1 VRRPAAERPQP
12 HENPARPPEPA
23 PAEHAL
29 LTLQRSA
36 GNAAVARALIA
47 RQPAPPP
54 VKDPEAE
61 ALAKVD
67 KLPAGVLSGNGTKP
81 LATEE
86 QKKHFLRAGK
96 ELWGDYDKALAWFG
110 AIRNVKI
117 PGGAMLHDS
126 AAKRIE
132 AVATALGS
140 DMPAG
145 YGGFQFRQE
154 FDASSK
160 FTALS
165 HHTLGLAIDYDP
177 RDMVRIGSHVGPKS
191 VYSPSADLI
200 TLVTGDETHEDLGEY
215 SQRRATIRKL
225 GQATAAGKE
234 VKTVAGGQA
243 LLDKIESETERLG
256 KASAD
261 FQASLGPTR
270 DAFLQLRKDYLAAKP
285 RSKERRDVMAKVP
298 DAITPWLDAVEKAA
312 KKLRDEAT
320 AAGLD
325 PDKLDA
331 AAMKQRVAQLDAILN
346 AALKL
351 RAVYSDDPTKL
362 IEAKH
367 EAQVAGWEAK
377 VGMKPDPTAEGY
389 ERLDTVVTMASG
401 ESGQL
406 EALLGHGP
414 RLKQLAELKTRLTTD
429 AGFLFGSSAGKT
441 EDTPPLAQLVESG
454 FFSPGTPDVKS
465 SDRDE
470 RGNFDAKFIQ
480 AMVTHGFDTGTA
492 WSGAFTDSMHFELV
506 TGLF

>member
-1 VRRPAAERPQP
+1 MRAACWRRPVLGRSAHVRRPAAERSQP
-12 HENPARPPEPA
+12 HEAPARPPEQA

-36 GNAAVARALIA
+36 GNAAVARALMA

-54 VKDPEAE
+54 VKDPEVE

-81 LATEE
+81 LASEE

-177 RDMVRIGSHVGPKS
+177 RGHGADRQPCRPQVRATRRAPTWIK
-191 VYSPSADLI
+191 
-200 TLVTGDETHEDLGEY
+200 LVTGDETHEDLGEY

-225 GQATAAGKE
+225 GEATAAGKD

-285 RSKERRDVMAKVP
+285 GSKERKDVMAKVP
-298 DAITPWLDAVEKAA
+298 DAITPWLTPS
-312 KKLRDEAT
+312 RRR
-320 AAGLD
+320 
-325 PDKLDA
+325 PRSC
-331 AAMKQRVAQLDAILN
+331 AMRRRPPAWT
-346 AALKL
+346 
-351 RAVYSDDPTKL
+351 PTS
-362 IEAKH
+362 
-367 EAQVAGWEAK
+367 W
-377 VGMKPDPTAEGY
+377 
-389 ERLDTVVTMASG
+389 
-401 ESGQL
+401 
-406 EALLGHGP
+406 
-414 RLKQLAELKTRLTTD
+414 TR
-429 AGFLFGSSAGKT
+429 
-441 EDTPPLAQLVESG
+441 
-454 FFSPGTPDVKS
+454 
-465 SDRDE
+465 R
-470 RGNFDAKFIQ
+470 R
-480 AMVTHGFDTGTA
+480 
-492 WSGAFTDSMHFELV
+492 
-506 TGLF
+506 

>member
-1 VRRPAAERPQP
+1 MRRPAAERHQP
-12 HENPARPPEPA
+12 REAPPRPPEQA

-36 GNAAVARALIA
+36 GNAAVARALLV
-47 RQPAPPP
+47 RQPAPPT

-67 KLPAGVLSGNGTKP
+67 KLPAGVLSGNGVKP

-96 ELWGDYDKALAWFG
+96 QLWGDYDQALAWFG

-132 AVATALGS
+132 AVASALGS

-160 FTALS
+160 FNSLS

-200 TLVTGDETHEDLGEY
+200 KLVTGDETHEDLGEY

-225 GQATAAGKE
+225 GEATAAGKE
-234 VKTVAGGQA
+234 AKTVAGGQA

-270 DAFLQLRKDYLAAKP
+270 DAFLQLRKDYLAAKAG
-285 RSKERRDVMAKVP
+285 SKERKAVMAKIP
-298 DAITPWLDAVEKAA
+298 DAIAPWIDAVEKAA

-320 AAGLD
+320 VAGLD
-325 PDKLDA
+325 PDKLDP
-331 AAMKQRVAQLDAILN
+331 AAMKQRVAQLNAIHN

-351 RAVYSDDPTKL
+351 RDVYTDDPTKL
-362 IEAKH
+362 IDAKH

-389 ERLDTVVTMASG
+389 TRLDTVVIMAGG

-414 RLKQLAELKTRLTTD
+414 RLTQLAELKTRLTTD
-429 AGFLFGSSAGKT
+429 AAFLFGSSARKT

-454 FFSPGTPDVKS
+454 FFSPGAPDVKS
-465 SDRDE
+465 KDPDE

-480 AMVTHGFDTGTA
+480 EMVAHGFDTGTA
-492 WSGAFTDSMHFELV
+492 WSGAYTDSMHFELV

>member
-1 VRRPAAERPQP
+1 V
-12 HENPARPPEPA
+12 
-23 PAEHAL
+23 L

-36 GNAAVARALIA
+36 GNAAVARALLA
-47 RQPAPPP
+47 RQPAPEPA
-54 VKDPEAE
+54 KDPEAE

-86 QKKHFLRAGK
+86 QKKQFLRAGK

-110 AIRNVKI
+110 AIRMVKI

-126 AAKRIE
+126 AATRIE
-132 AVATALGS
+132 AVATALGT

-145 YGGFQFRQE
+145 YGGFQFRNE
-154 FDASSK
+154 FDASTK
-160 FTALS
+160 FNSLS

-191 VYSPSADLI
+191 VYSPSSDLI
-200 TLVTGDETHEDLGEY
+200 KLVTGDDTHEDLGEY
-215 SQRRATIRKL
+215 GARRATIRQL
-225 GQATAAGKE
+225 GQATAAGKA
-234 VKTVAGGQA
+234 VSTVAGGQA
-243 LLDKIESETERLG
+243 LLDKIASETERLG
-256 KASAD
+256 QASAD

-285 RSKERRDVMAKVP
+285 GSQARKDVMAKVP
-298 DAITPWLDAVEKAA
+298 DAIAPWLDAVEKAA

-325 PDKLDA
+325 PDKLDP
-331 AAMKQRVAQLDAILN
+331 AAMNQRVAELEAILN
-346 AALKL
+346 AAARL
-351 RAVYSDDPTKL
+351 RAVYSGDPTKL
-362 IEAKH
+362 IDAKQ

-389 ERLDTVVTMASG
+389 ARLDTVVTMASG

-406 EALLGHGP
+406 RTLLGHGP
-414 RLKQLAELKTRLTTD
+414 RLKQLAELKTRLTAD
-429 AGFLFGSSAGKT
+429 ATFLFGYSAGKT

-454 FFSPGTPDVKS
+454 FFTPGTPDVKS

-480 AMVTHGFDTGTA
+480 AMIAHGFDTGTA

-506 TGLF
+506 TGLI